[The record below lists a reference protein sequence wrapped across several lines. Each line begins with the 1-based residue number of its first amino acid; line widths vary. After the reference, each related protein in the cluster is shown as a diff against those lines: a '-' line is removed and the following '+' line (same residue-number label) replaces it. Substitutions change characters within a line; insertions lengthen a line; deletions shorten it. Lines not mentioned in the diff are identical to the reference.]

1 MRIKKLIGKVVLTV
15 VMAGFALVVIMPFLF
30 MLSSSFKPLI
40 DIFKYPIEW
49 IPSKW
54 YPENYRYIFKHDNS
68 ILTMYKNS
76 IKITLI
82 NVGASTIT
90 SILAAYGYSK
100 MKFRGKNIFFLIMLA
115 TLMVPPQITYV
126 PKFALFS
133 WLGIMDTH
141 WTLILPGLYAV
152 FGTFLIKQFFDQVP
166 DELLEAARID
176 GAGELR
182 ICFGILTPI
191 SMPAISAFIITVF
204 TNFWNEYDAPLIFL
218 RDHLLYTLPLGLIN
232 FRDETGQMYNYIM
245 AMTCVSIIPIMLVF
259 IVGQKYFIKGLTSGA
274 VKG

>member
-1 MRIKKLIGKVVLTV
+1 MKRKQLIGKWILTFVVGGLALL
-15 VMAGFALVVIMPFLF
+15 VMMPFLF

-54 YPENYRYIFKHDNS
+54 YPDNYIHIFSMDDS
-68 ILTMYKNS
+68 VLGMYWNS
-76 IKITLI
+76 IKVTFI
-82 NVGASTIT
+82 NVAASTVT
-90 SILAAYGYSK
+90 SIMAAYAYSK
-100 MKFRGKNIFFLIMLA
+100 MKFRGKNIFFMMMLA
-115 TLMVPPQITYV
+115 TLMIPAQITYV
-126 PKFALFS
+126 PKFAMFS
-133 WLGIMDTH
+133 MLNIMDTH

-182 ICFGILTPI
+182 ICFRILTPI
-191 SMPAISAFIITVF
+191 SLPAVSAFIITVF

-218 RDHLLYTLPLGLIN
+218 RTKSLYTLPLGLIA

-245 AMTCVSIIPIMLVF
+245 AMTSISIIPIALIF
-259 IVGQKYFIKGLTSGA
+259 LLGQKYFIKGLTAGA

>member
-1 MRIKKLIGKVVLTV
+1 MKTKKFLGKFLLTALL
-15 VMAGFALVVIMPFLF
+15 AGFAWLVMMPFLF

-40 DIFKYPIEW
+40 EIFQYPIQW
-49 IPSKW
+49 IPDTW
-54 YPENYRYIFKHDNS
+54 YPDNYIRIFTHDNS
-68 ILTMYKNS
+68 IPTMYWNS
-76 IKITLI
+76 IKITCI
-82 NVGASTIT
+82 NVVASTIT
-90 SILAAYGYSK
+90 SILAAYAYSK
-100 MKFRGKNIFFLIMLA
+100 MNFKGKNIFFLLMLA

-133 WLGIMDTH
+133 WFNIMDTH

-152 FGTFLIKQFFDQVP
+152 FGTFLVKQFFDQIP
-166 DELLEAARID
+166 NDLLEAARID

-191 SMPAISAFIITVF
+191 SLPAISAFVITVF

-218 RDHLLYTLPLGLIN
+218 RSKELYTLPLGLIA

-245 AMTCVSIIPIMLVF
+245 AMTSISIIPIAVVF
-259 IVGQKYFIKGLTSGA
+259 LLGQKYFIKGLTAGA